1 MTVAAGVVLKAPTGR
16 WLFLKRSA
24 AGDHA
29 GTWAF
34 PGGKIEGGESPEQ
47 AAKRELAEETGHHTS
62 NVEFIHQN
70 ADGSFHTFAAVSDEF
85 EPDLNNEHDDH
96 IWALITEP
104 PQPLHPGVQAMLV
117 QVMADNAHA
126 IKVANDPA
134 PVEERLD
141 PRIRLLETIGRDVK
155 VYLVDGEMV
164 RGKIVGDKFC
174 RWYLD
179 FTEGSNWVEAPEW
192 MPENEVW
199 IDDANQKEL
208 DRILLHE
215 LAEANIM
222 LDEGIEYDPA
232 HDRANVVENEARA
245 HPEKLKDLLKVE
257 KERMSARQKQ
267 RLAGDMKPEEFR
279 QFRELF
285 NKFLKEEED
294 EPEHQGQDEVPP
306 FAVEW
311 IENGKTHVQYFET
324 EQKAKV
330 EYALLKNRSGVSKV
344 KLISWGQTT
353 YSSDSIAMD
362 RATQRS
368 IDADGRLH
376 VATTPISKANVC
388 EYQGNEIPD
397 GDKLGLDPNKKY
409 KLYRDPDELKKGAK
423 TFNNVPLLSE
433 HVPVSADDPKHELVI
448 GSTGTD
454 AEFKD
459 PYLMNSLVFWDKS
472 AIDEIQAADKDP
484 DEGARELSC
493 AYRYSADMT
502 PGKTPDGEAY
512 DGVMRDIIGNH
523 VALVPRGR
531 AGSDVMVHDSKPK
544 GKPVFNW
551 GFDRFK
557 PERKAFDFGKFAK
570 DAKQVKSF
578 WHEKEAESLVED
590 LKRRGKRA
598 HIKEDIVRRSENDMG
613 AILYTVVM
621 DAAELPSL
629 PRKVAARMVL
639 AGKLQATNG
648 TIKIGQ
654 NEFRLP
660 DGKRIT
666 YMVTGDGAKD
676 AKPELSDFMERAFG
690 SNWHQKGQKFPRPKP
705 GSREVSKAEYDKVL
719 SEWRKAYASAK
730 DAANTAPASELTKHE
745 KRGEKSAKTPG
756 GHLIFKPATM
766 DVEEYPPEESDK
778 AYKRGKQDAKSGK
791 KVTDNPYRTG
801 TDAASA
807 WAHGFSTAKGWE
819 RGRLAH

>member
-16 WLFLKRSA
+16 WLFLKRSD

-70 ADGSFHTFAAVSDEF
+70 NSGAFHTFAAAVSDEF
-85 EPDLNNEHDDH
+85 KPDLNNEHDDH
-96 IWALITEP
+96 VWALITEP

-164 RGKIVGDKFC
+164 RGKVVGDKFC

-192 MPENEVW
+192 MLENEVW

-232 HDRANVVENEARA
+232 HDRANVIENEARA

-279 QFRELF
+279 QLKVLM
-285 NKFLKEEED
+285 NKFLGEEEN
-294 EPEHQGQDEVPP
+294 EPEHQGEDETKQDWL
-306 FAVEW
+306 AQA
-311 IENGKTHVQYFET
+311 KHAHET
-324 EQKAKV
+324 GEKAAAKGEHDVATQWFQKAA
-330 EYALLKNRSGVSKV
+330 EYRRLAAQAKDEHA
-344 KLISWGQTT
+344 
-353 YSSDSIAMD
+353 SDSIAMD

-397 GDKLGLDPNKKY
+397 GDKLGLDPNRKY

-502 PGKTPDGEAY
+502 PGKTPDGESY

-544 GKPVFNW
+544 EKSVFNW
-551 GFDRFK
+551 GFDRFR
-557 PERKAFDFGKFAK
+557 PDRKAFDFSRFAK
-570 DAKQVKSF
+570 D
-578 WHEKEAESLVED
+578 EAQ
-590 LKRRGKRA
+590 
-598 HIKEDIVRRSENDMG
+598 
-613 AILYTVVM
+613 
-621 DAAELPSL
+621 LPTL
-629 PRKVAARMVL
+629 PRKVAAQMVL
-639 AGKLQATNG
+639 AGKLQTPNG

-660 DGKRIT
+660 DGRRVT
-666 YMVTGDGAKD
+666 YMVTGDAMNKRSKEERLRVAKEQYELKLRNASSPAARAE
-676 AKPELSDFMERAFG
+676 AKEDYEHLVKSIG
-690 SNWHQKGQKFPRPKP
+690 
-705 GSREVSKAEYDKVL
+705 
-719 SEWRKAYASAK
+719 K
-730 DAANTAPASELTKHE
+730 DDTNVAPASELTKI
-745 KRGEKSAKTPG
+745 EKSGERSRKTPG
-756 GHLIFKPATM
+756 GHLIFKPT
-766 DVEEYPPEESDK
+766 
-778 AYKRGKQDAKSGK
+778 
-791 KVTDNPYRTG
+791 
-801 TDAASA
+801 
-807 WAHGFSTAKGWE
+807 
-819 RGRLAH
+819 L